1 MPQKD
6 SSSASMKDVQ
16 DWMASLEEEWLLVLD
31 NSNAE
36 DIRQFVPPG
45 KTGNILYTSRRHN
58 LAASLRPD
66 CIAEVNDMEAD
77 DAITLLLLTAGH
89 IEDDAGHR
97 AEASPIAQ
105 ELGYLPLAIDQAG
118 AYIRSMKRTLTAYL
132 TMFRNQREQLIRDP
146 NFKTLLRDSKFKGT
160 DPRNQAVYATFDISY
175 NALRDIMEEHEG
187 SRKGEDARNALNILR
202 LICFYHNDTVMI
214 EMFERA
220 AFWRRPSPKRPVH
233 PLRQGKDSLDNLVTL
248 EDNDWDPDPVM
259 FGLMVLE
266 DFSLVKWDD
275 QRLNVSMHVLVHDW
289 ARASIGNK
297 DMARRAGYAKA
308 ILFDSI
314 PYGMQLQSFSFRQ
327 RIYPHVEACLRRAEM
342 SEEDDSIHAEYMMKL
357 GTLYK
362 HRGQFHGARNVFR
375 AATSLLKVA
384 NGPDDDDT
392 LRAMTLLAK
401 LEQAEGKLG
410 EAEFVVLQVLELLQM
425 KIDYIAE
432 RQHEQKL
439 RHPNRVQQEGSPE
452 YLKHLKEKREVEAK
466 EDKDL
471 LKHCRLL
478 KARSLYQLCNVYVL
492 QTSWD
497 AAEHAILQAI
507 EIYEEFGP
515 ARAASSK
522 RSLARIRDHR
532 NGNYRTKPRLPAED
546 ARAFLDE
553 TISEC
558 GYGDMKTIQAMQ
570 ALVEAEM
577 EAGNAGAAKDVAH
590 EFFAQCT
597 EFYGQGGRETL
608 KAFQLYAEVL
618 DQDQQFIAAE
628 EYRRGILELSQRTLG
643 SHHPDTIES
652 LLLLGMGIGN
662 SGRFDE
668 AEMVFEKTLEAQDA
682 LFGATHDIVRAT
694 REGLEMIRESKANAT
709 AETARSFARD
719 ALRNNHVYIGK
730 TLVEDEEFEVW
741 VDCWAR
747 YNHITQFWDTG
758 LPEQVYFTDP
768 PPLVSSLFI
777 AEMEEQQE
785 RRETERL
792 LEHGHLSNEFA

>member
-1 MPQKD
+1 
-6 SSSASMKDVQ
+6 
-16 DWMASLEEEWLLVLD
+16 MASLEEEWLLVLD

-220 AFWRRPSPKRPVH
+220 ALWRRPSAKRPVH
-233 PLRQGKDSLDNLVTL
+233 PLCQGKDSLDNLVTL

-275 QRLNVSMHVLVHDW
+275 QRLNVSIHVLVHDW
-289 ARASIGNK
+289 ARASIGNR
-297 DMARRAGYAKA
+297 DMTQRAACAKA

-314 PYGMQLQSFSFRQ
+314 PYDVKPQSFSFRR
-327 RIYPHVEACLRRAEM
+327 RIYPHVEACIGRAEM
-342 SEEDDSIHAEYMMKL
+342 SQEDDSIHAEYMMKL
-357 GTLYK
+357 GTLYQQ
-362 HRGQFHGARNVFR
+362 RGEFHNARNVFR
-375 AATSLLKVA
+375 GAISLLKVA

-392 LRAMTLLAK
+392 LRAMTLLAELEEAEYK
-401 LEQAEGKLG
+401 LS
-410 EAEFVVLQVLELLQM
+410 EAEFVLLQVLELRQM
-425 KIDYIAE
+425 KIDYVAE
-432 RQHEQKL
+432 RQHERKL
-439 RHPNRVQQEGSPE
+439 GHPKRIQQEGSPE
-452 YLKHLKEKREVEAK
+452 YLKHMKEKREVEAK
-466 EDKDL
+466 DDEKL
-471 LKHCRLL
+471 LKHCRLQ
-478 KARSLYQLCNVYVL
+478 KARTLFRLSDVYVL

-497 AAEHAILQAI
+497 AAEHAFLQVI
-507 EIYEEFGP
+507 EIYEELAPRRVANG
-515 ARAASSK
+515 K
-522 RSLARIRDHR
+522 RILARIRACR
-532 NGNYRTKPRLPAED
+532 NGNYRTKVHLPAED
-546 ARAFLDE
+546 ARAFLYE

-558 GYGDMKTIQAMQ
+558 GYGDMKTMEAMQ

-577 EAGNAGAAKDVAH
+577 EAGNAGAAKEVAN
-590 EFFAQCT
+590 EFFAQCA
-597 EFYGQGGRETL
+597 EFYGKDGRETL
-608 KAFQLYAEVL
+608 KALRLYSEVL
-618 DQDQQFIAAE
+618 NQDQQAIAAE
-628 EYRRGILELSQRTLG
+628 AYRRGVLELSQRTLG
-643 SHHPDTIES
+643 NYHPDTIET
-652 LLLLGMGIGN
+652 LLLLGAAISR

-682 LFGATHDIVRAT
+682 LFGATHGIVRGT
-694 REGLEMIRESKANAT
+694 REGLEMIRENKARST
-709 AETARSFARD
+709 AETARSFARN
-719 ALRNNHVYIGK
+719 ALRNNHVYVGR

-741 VDCWAR
+741 VDSWAR
-747 YNHITQFWDTG
+747 YNHITQFWNTG

-785 RRETERL
+785 RRQTEGL
-792 LEHGHLSNEFA
+792 LEHGPLSNECA